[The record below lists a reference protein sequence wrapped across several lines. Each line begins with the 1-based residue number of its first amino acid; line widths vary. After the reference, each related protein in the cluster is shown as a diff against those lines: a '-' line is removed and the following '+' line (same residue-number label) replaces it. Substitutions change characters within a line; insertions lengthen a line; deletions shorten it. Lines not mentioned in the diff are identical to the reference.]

1 MYPKLIP
8 LIISSYIMIA
18 YDGLRQMAI
27 PGQFFSVQTCG
38 VLVCKIHDHEN
49 LDDCEIPEP
58 GTVEG

>member
-1 MYPKLIP
+1 
-8 LIISSYIMIA
+8 MIA

-38 VLVCKIHDHEN
+38 VLVCKIRDHEN